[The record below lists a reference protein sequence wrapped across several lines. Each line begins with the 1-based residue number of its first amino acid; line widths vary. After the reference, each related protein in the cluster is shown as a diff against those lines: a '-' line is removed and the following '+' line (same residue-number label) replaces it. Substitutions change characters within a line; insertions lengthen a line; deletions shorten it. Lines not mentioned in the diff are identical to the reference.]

1 MNSSVKDKG
10 GRVGSLGI
18 LQLRKFKDLFRDDA
32 AYAAFISAM
41 RDIADPG
48 VISVL
53 LDDEQPICGVVSTQD
68 AQDALRTRIVSR
80 LMENPQGLDEIRKRL
95 EDDRMVEYGTF
106 D

>member
-41 RDIADPG
+41 RTSPIPGSSRYCSTMSSQSAGWFPRKMLRMRYAPESSAD
-48 VISVL
+48 
-53 LDDEQPICGVVSTQD
+53 
-68 AQDALRTRIVSR
+68 
-80 LMENPQGLDEIRKRL
+80 
-95 EDDRMVEYGTF
+95 
-106 D
+106 